1 MTEVDCRSK
10 LFYIIEVYSFSH
22 AGNNRVQVF
31 NSKGEFQFTFGK
43 LGKWDGEIS
52 CPNFVAIDKEDNIY
66 ISDEVNMRI
75 QIFRRDGSYLRKISA
90 KEIHGFQG
98 NVEHLSGIA
107 VDTRG
112 NVIVGM
118 KSSCSARVFTP
129 DGRFLRAF
137 SSTRACPSRVL
148 FASGIA
154 LTSAGEIVV
163 SDWFNNRI
171 RFF

>member
-1 MTEVDCRSK
+1 MLVNVLVISLCFLS
-10 LFYIIEVYSFSH
+10 VV
-22 AGNNRVQVF
+22 GNNRVQVF
-31 NSKGEFQFTFGK
+31 NNHGEFQLTFGK

-52 CPNFVAIDKEDNIY
+52 CPNFVAIDKNDNIY
-66 ISDEVNMRI
+66 VSDEINMRV
-75 QIFRRDGSYLRKISA
+75 QIFGPDGSYLRKISA

-107 VDTRG
+107 VDSRG
-112 NVIVGM
+112 YVVVGM
-118 KSSCSARVFTP
+118 KNSCSVRVFTP

-137 SSTRACPSRVL
+137 SSTRTSSTRLL

>member
-1 MTEVDCRSK
+1 MFPVSNSSG
-10 LFYIIEVYSFSH
+10 FFFP

-31 NSKGEFQFTFGK
+31 NSEGEFQFTFGK

-52 CPNFVAIDKEDNIY
+52 CPNFVAVDKDDNIY
-66 ISDEVNMRI
+66 VSDEINMRV
-75 QIFRRDGSYLRKISA
+75 QIFRRDGSFLRKISA

-98 NVEHLSGIA
+98 NVDHLSGIA
-107 VDTRG
+107 VDSRG
-112 NVIVGM
+112 YVVVGV

-137 SSTRACPSRVL
+137 SSTRACPSRLL

>member
-1 MTEVDCRSK
+1 M
-10 LFYIIEVYSFSH
+10 
-22 AGNNRVQVF
+22 QVF
-31 NSKGEFQFTFGK
+31 NSGGEFQFTFGR
-43 LGKWDGEIS
+43 LGKWDGEIT

-98 NVEHLSGIA
+98 NIEHLSGIA
-107 VDTRG
+107 VDARG

-137 SSTRACPSRVL
+137 SSARACPSRVL

-163 SDWFNNRI
+163 SDWLNNRI